1 MAYGCMGWMD
11 ARMEKCCE
19 NVGVEW
25 RREQEENKRE
35 RKRKKGGVVQQYSFL
50 SQYEIIMFQEDTTV
64 DATGILAYKEGL
76 SVFLYWRLYL
86 S

>member
-1 MAYGCMGWMD
+1 MD

-25 RREQEENKRE
+25 RREQEENKRG
-35 RKRKKGGVVQQYSFL
+35 RKRKKGGGWFSNIHF
-50 SQYEIIMFQEDTTV
+50 SHNIQYEITMFQEDTTV